1 MPRWMLSGSSG
12 AGLDRSGKIVSY
24 RLITAPI
31 IVGSMSAIPTRTPSL
46 PHDLFHPAVRDWFT
60 EELGRP
66 TAPQVRAWPSIKA
79 RRHTL
84 IAAPTGSG
92 KTLAAFLAVID
103 DLVREG
109 LENGGLP
116 DHTLNLVGILTPGAR
131 VPSVAGNRVLYR
143 DGVPVATVIA
153 GKVHFLE
160 EFDAAQSWE
169 VEKRLLRRVPA
180 TQPAEERQTD
190 RRRSATIATA
200 HQVPSR
206 TTKGMKP
213 MPYEA

>member
-1 MPRWMLSGSSG
+1 MLSGSSG

-116 DHTLNLVGILTPGAR
+116 DHTLVVYVSPLKALSNDIDRNLEAPLQGITSR
-131 VPSVAGNRVLYR
+131 
-143 DGVPVATVIA
+143 
-153 GKVHFLE
+153 LE
-160 EFDAAQSWE
+160 ELESNDIEIRTA
-169 VEKRLLRRVPA
+169 VRTGDPTGRRA
-180 TQPAEERQTD
+180 SD
-190 RRRSATIATA
+190 
-200 HQVPSR
+200 
-206 TTKGMKP
+206 
-213 MPYEA
+213 

>member
-1 MPRWMLSGSSG
+1 VNRFSGEQF
-12 AGLDRSGKIVSY
+12 AL
-24 RLITAPI
+24 PE
-31 IVGSMSAIPTRTPSL
+31 AIPALRKKRKTPDETTWLSL
-46 PHDLFHPAVRDWFT
+46 
-60 EELGRP
+60 
-66 TAPQVRAWPSIKA
+66 S
-79 RRHTL
+79 
-84 IAAPTGSG
+84 AADP
-92 KTLAAFLAVID
+92 
-103 DLVREG
+103 
-109 LENGGLP
+109 
-116 DHTLNLVGILTPGAR
+116 LNLVGILTPGAR

-160 EFDAAQSWE
+160 ELDAAQSWE

-180 TQPAEERQTD
+180 TQPEEERQTD
-190 RRRSATIATA
+190 GRRSATIATA